1 MDVTATYL
9 SAEILTLVVPIALL
23 IAVTTWWVVVFRRRS
38 SDET

>member
-23 IAVTTWWVVVFRRRS
+23 IAVTIWWVVVFRRRS